1 MNTIRLM
8 LVDDHDI
15 VRTGLK
21 SFLDTQEGWQV
32 VAEASSGQEAVTAR
46 ALAPGGWAHTWWSG
60 GGLFSVG

>member
-21 SFLDTQEGWQV
+21 SFLDTQEGLQV
-32 VAEASSGQEAVTAR
+32 VAEASSGSEVSTGPR
-46 ALAPGGWAHTWWSG
+46 RLSPMWW
-60 GGLFSVG
+60 